1 MSIKTLVVIL
11 GTLVGCTIAIN
22 DVVLVE
28 NQNYTMSNTN
38 DFTGGSVSYVNT
50 DDTLTKFVVSDQ
62 KTLQFMLNVNGTFD
76 KTSAYNFVIPDD
88 ILEMRFRGDGAWLA
102 VCGKTSTVVY
112 FLTQGSLGRY
122 EGNHNVSVGS
132 LPTSVS
138 WTYHEDTLA
147 VGLANGSLAVLE
159 LNSATGKFYVRQMI
173 NTNHVGGIAKVF
185 GKKARIYS
193 VGGSDSILQ
202 VWWLNTTTQVW
213 SLNQTL
219 NDVGK
224 ATNRATAMHVSRNE
238 KRIGIGRN
246 NGDIIILG
254 HPDENYLWSINKTI
268 TRAHSASVNFIRFTR
283 NGWHFLSGAGDGV
296 VRLWTKNDE
305 WTVPANT
312 TLNGQS
318 VDWDDKHKQYTVGLY
333 SFDNG
338 KFTTQYLSATNC
350 ANGYDSSDKTRCT
363 CGAGLT
369 WVNGGCNTLT
379 CEPAPFKNINGF
391 NSTTGS
397 TSCACDAGYVWDET
411 TLICIRDCSTAATPN
426 SKGTNY
432 EFLSC

>member
-1 MSIKTLVVIL
+1 
-11 GTLVGCTIAIN
+11 
-22 DVVLVE
+22 
-28 NQNYTMSNTN
+28 
-38 DFTGGSVSYVNT
+38 
-50 DDTLTKFVVSDQ
+50 
-62 KTLQFMLNVNGTFD
+62 
-76 KTSAYNFVIPDD
+76 
-88 ILEMRFRGDGAWLA
+88 
-102 VCGKTSTVVY
+102 
-112 FLTQGSLGRY
+112 
-122 EGNHNVSVGS
+122 
-132 LPTSVS
+132 
-138 WTYHEDTLA
+138 
-147 VGLANGSLAVLE
+147 VGLANGNLAVLE
-159 LNSATGKFYVRQMI
+159 LNSTIGKFYVRQMI

-193 VGGSDSILQ
+193 VGGTDSILQ

-238 KRIGIGRN
+238 KRIGIGRSD
-246 NGDIIILG
+246 GDIIILG
-254 HPDENYLWSINKTI
+254 HPDENYFWSINKTI

-296 VRLWTKNDE
+296 VRLWTKNDD

-318 VDWDDKHKQYTVGLY
+318 VDWDDLNKQYTVGLY
-333 SFDNG
+333 GFNNG
-338 KFTTQYLSATNC
+338 KFTTQYLNATNC

-363 CGAGLT
+363 CATGLT
-369 WVNGGCNTLT
+369 WFNGGCNTLT
-379 CEPAPFKNINGF
+379 CVAAPFKNINGF

-397 TSCACDAGYVWDET
+397 TSCACDAGYLWDET

-432 EFLSC
+432 EFLSCECNTNYQWDYATSACLPYQNCTTMANSPGTNVDSNSCNCNANYRWDTATLQCVTTKTNHTVAIACGIAIPLGVLALVGLGILIWWLSKRPPPSSPTPIPLP